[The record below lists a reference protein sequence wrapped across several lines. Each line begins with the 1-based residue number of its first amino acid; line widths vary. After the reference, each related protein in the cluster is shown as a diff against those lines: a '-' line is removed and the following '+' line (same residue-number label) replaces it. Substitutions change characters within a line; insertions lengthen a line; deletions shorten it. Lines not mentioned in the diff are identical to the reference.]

1 MKQRLGKKKKRKKE
15 RKWDLL
21 DNKNREKWMSYR
33 KQSCNLAEQSGGN
46 TDCFAWGS
54 SFIKQFR
61 KRSEREKWPFYES
74 SIPCENPKA
83 SRKGESRCT
92 WPEDKA
98 KITSSPWRGAL
109 MKKGAVNGGRFLT
122 LCQTVTDFSGSLS
135 LFTCLEFSLKNCC
148 T

>member
-33 KQSCNLAEQSGGN
+33 KQSYNLAEQSGGN

-61 KRSEREKWPFYES
+61 KRGSEREEMTVLRKFYSLWES
-74 SIPCENPKA
+74 KSIK
-83 SRKGESRCT
+83 ESRCT